1 MGPWLKITQ
10 RWGGGKMRGI
20 SDHPDDFDR
29 EMPVTHFDFCEST
42 RLSNQNWSGCIFRFD
57 NRRGTIDVDVG
68 DAFDEVSLFVIQIRG
83 LDVAYNNSNTTCHWY
98 IRLTVQA
105 CHPI

>member
-1 MGPWLKITQ
+1 MESAVPTKNDAAARIPFEV
-10 RWGGGKMRGI
+10 
-20 SDHPDDFDR
+20 SV
-29 EMPVTHFDFCEST
+29 PVTHFDFCEST
-42 RLSNQNWSGCIFRFD
+42 RLSNQNSSGCIFRFD

-83 LDVAYNNSNTTCHWY
+83 LDVAYNNSNTTRHWY
-98 IRLTVQA
+98 ISLTVQG